1 MVDHT
6 LLDAIGHNLTA
17 PMPLFFAL
25 GILATLLRSELK
37 VPDALYIGLT
47 LYLLAAIGLHGGAEI
62 REVGIMAI
70 WMPIVACF
78 LLGSLIPI
86 GGYFILRYMGKFSI
100 HDSAAIAGHYGS
112 VSAVTFAVATQFLS
126 SLQVRP
132 EGYLSAF
139 LAILEPTGVVVG
151 ILLARVALQIET
163 RNHSEPDGAT
173 KARAG
178 WIRPVLHEALTG
190 TGSIILLGALV
201 IGYISGPDGIAVTKP
216 FFGDLFKGVL
226 CLFML
231 EMGLVAGRRLAEV
244 RAVGAF
250 LIAFAIVMP
259 IIDGTI
265 GVLIGGFVGLS
276 VGGATML
283 GVMAASASYIAAPA
297 AMRISLPEANPS
309 FYLTASLGITFPFN
323 IAMGIPL
330 YFWLAKLVFGS

>member
-47 LYLLAAIGLHGGAEI
+47 LYLLGAIGLHGGAEI
-62 REVGIMAI
+62 REVGIVAI

-78 LLGSLIPI
+78 MLGSLIPI
-86 GGYFILRYMGKFSI
+86 AGYFILRYMGKFSI

-126 SLQVRP
+126 SLQVKP

-151 ILLARVALQIET
+151 ILLARIALQVEV
-163 RNHSEPDGAT
+163 RRHDESGEAPKSN
-173 KARAG
+173 AG

-250 LIAFAIVMP
+250 LIAFAICMP
-259 IIDGTI
+259 IIDGTV
-265 GVLIGGFVGLS
+265 GVLLGGFVGLS

-330 YFWLAKLVFGS
+330 YFWLAKLVVG

>member
-47 LYLLAAIGLHGGAEI
+47 LYLLGAIGLHGGAEI
-62 REVGIMAI
+62 REVGIIAI

-86 GGYFILRYMGKFSI
+86 AGYFILRYMGKFSI

-126 SLQVRP
+126 SLQVKP

-151 ILLARVALQIET
+151 ILLARIALQVEVRHHNET
-163 RNHSEPDGAT
+163 GEPPKSKT
-173 KARAG
+173 G

-250 LIAFAIVMP
+250 LIAFAICMP

-265 GVLIGGFVGLS
+265 GVLVGGFVGLS

-297 AMRISLPEANPS
+297 AMRISIPEANPS

>member
-1 MVDHT
+1 
-6 LLDAIGHNLTA
+6 
-17 PMPLFFAL
+17 
-25 GILATLLRSELK
+25 
-37 VPDALYIGLT
+37 
-47 LYLLAAIGLHGGAEI
+47 
-62 REVGIMAI
+62 
-70 WMPIVACF
+70 MPIVACF
-78 LLGSLIPI
+78 MLGSLIPVA
-86 GGYFILRYMGKFSI
+86 GYFILRYIGKFTI
-100 HDSAAIAGHYGS
+100 YDSAAIAGHYGS

-126 SLQVRP
+126 SLQVKP

-151 ILLARVALQIET
+151 ILLARIALQVEV
-163 RNHSEPDGAT
+163 RRHSESGEI
-173 KARAG
+173 KKISGG

-190 TGSIILLGALV
+190 TGSMILLGALV

-250 LIAFAIVMP
+250 LIVFAICMP
-259 IIDGTI
+259 IIDGI
-265 GVLIGGFVGLS
+265 LGVLVGGFVGLS

>member
-1 MVDHT
+1 MVDNT

-25 GILATLLRSELK
+25 GILATLIRSELK

-47 LYLLAAIGLHGGAEI
+47 LYLLGAIGLHGGAEI
-62 REVGIMAI
+62 REVGIIAI

-78 LLGSLIPI
+78 MLGSLIPVA
-86 GGYFILRYMGKFSI
+86 GYFILRYIGKFSI
-100 HDSAAIAGHYGS
+100 YDSAAIAGHYGS

-126 SLQVRP
+126 SLQVKP

-151 ILLARVALQIET
+151 ILLARIALQMEM
-163 RNHSEPDGAT
+163 RRHSESGEIKRT
-173 KARAG
+173 SGG
-178 WIRPVLHEALTG
+178 WIQPVLHEALTG
-190 TGSIILLGALV
+190 TGSMILLGALV

-244 RAVGAF
+244 RAVGVF
-250 LIAFAIVMP
+250 LIVFAICMP
-259 IIDGTI
+259 VIDGI
-265 GVLIGGFVGLS
+265 LGVLVGGFVGLS

>member
-47 LYLLAAIGLHGGAEI
+47 LYLLGAIGLHGGAEI
-62 REVGIMAI
+62 REVGIAAI

-86 GGYFILRYMGKFSI
+86 ASYFILRYMGKFSI

-126 SLQVRP
+126 SLQVKP

-151 ILLARVALQIET
+151 ILLARIALQMEM
-163 RNHSEPDGAT
+163 RQHGEPDGT
-173 KARAG
+173 VKSRAG

-250 LIAFAIVMP
+250 LIAFAICMP

-265 GVLIGGFVGLS
+265 GVLVGGFVGLS

-297 AMRISLPEANPS
+297 AMRISIPEANPS